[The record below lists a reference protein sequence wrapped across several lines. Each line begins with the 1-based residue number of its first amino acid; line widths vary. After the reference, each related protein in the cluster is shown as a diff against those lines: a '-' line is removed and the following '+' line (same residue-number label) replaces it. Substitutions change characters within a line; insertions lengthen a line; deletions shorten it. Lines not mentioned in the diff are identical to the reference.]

1 MTVSPANRSIDP
13 APGEDQPASRRP
25 LPRFCAPP
33 RRARLAHCLQCRRA
47 AGRSV
52 QAPTSIEGVAVP
64 GDPVGEEVVGG
75 FGVDVFA
82 AVGIGPPQLV
92 GLLTG
97 RCPPGEVNQYE
108 RCCGS
113 YPRPARR
120 SPSARPRLPRPAGPP
135 TAAGR
140 GGQAVR
146 AGPILAQGR
155 DWPGSSPGSPSGG
168 PAVEAERRDWRFKDP
183 TWTGSGRQPPGCHRL
198 MQGYLAT
205 CQALGEL
212 AELEAFR

>member
-146 AGPILAQGR
+146 AGPHPRPRPGLA
-155 DWPGSSPGSPSGG
+155 
-168 PAVEAERRDWRFKDP
+168 
-183 TWTGSGRQPPGCHRL
+183 
-198 MQGYLAT
+198 
-205 CQALGEL
+205 GEL
-212 AELEAFR
+212 ARVTLGRSRCRGRTPRLAVQGPDLDG